1 MAGYFGAMHEKKRFG
16 RPAEVFAGCMAY
28 TQAIFVGRIAG
39 AALLALGVSPN
50 WDWSAEPPTNHFVV
64 SVVMT

>member
-1 MAGYFGAMHEKKRFG
+1 MAGYFGAMHGKKRFG
-16 RPAEVFAGCMAY
+16 RPPEVFAGYMAY
-28 TQAIFVGRIAG
+28 SQAIFVGRIAG

-50 WDWSAEPPTNHFVV
+50 WDWSVEPPTNNFVV

>member
-1 MAGYFGAMHEKKRFG
+1 MAGYFGAMHGKKRFG
-16 RPAEVFAGCMAY
+16 RPPEVFAGYMAY

-50 WDWSAEPPTNHFVV
+50 WDWSVEPPTNHFVV